1 MPQTHRSPRAK
12 GQTLGLK
19 ALTSADLI
27 QQVERGFSFR
37 SLQTFAERSSL
48 PVTQIASILAIPERT
63 LARRKS
69 SGKLSW
75 EESERLLRL
84 SAVFE
89 GALELFEGD
98 ADGAMRWLTSSQ
110 KALGDQTPLAH
121 ARTEIGARE
130 VEDLVGRLEHG
141 VFS

>member
-1 MPQTHRSPRAK
+1 MK

-19 ALTSADLI
+19 ASTSADLI

-48 PVTQIASILAIPERT
+48 PVAQIASLLAIPERT

-89 GALELFEGD
+89 DALELFEGD
-98 ADGAMRWLTSSQ
+98 AACAMRWLTSSQ
-110 KALGDQTPLAH
+110 KAWGDQTPLAH